1 MSVDD
6 DDDDVDDDDELALC
20 QKDHDK
26 TGVTYNNLNDLLLQK
41 GHSAF
46 GRHQNPNSQ
55 HISVSLPVITRSQ
68 KHLVK

>member
-6 DDDDVDDDDELALC
+6 DDVDDDDDDELALC

-46 GRHQNPNSQ
+46 GRHQKIQIHSIYQ
-55 HISVSLPVITRSQ
+55 CHCQS
-68 KHLVK
+68 